1 MEKIKITHE
10 QARAVD
16 HLRDLHFKE
25 IERFKRYSRE
35 DTGKLEPL
43 YDLESSEIN
52 AAYFNGYEV
61 EEVFKEGDWVHYDN
75 GIKSTPRFVTR
86 LISKVYAESVDLG
99 DNRTMP
105 IDDIRHA
112 TDEEIA
118 TEKQRRFWNG
128 NNRDVWELKLGD
140 ALIDKHDP
148 FSCDVKFVQ
157 YSDVFGVLLANGIRD
172 EFAES
177 NSELEDKYR
186 VLCFKEDRKDIN

>member
-128 NNRDVWELKLGD
+128 NNCDVWELDLYDCVINKYG
-140 ALIDKHDP
+140 AP
-148 FSCDVKFVQ
+148 FVVM
-157 YSDVFGVLLANGIRD
+157 GVTDDYLKNGTSYELSNGTEYPKD
-172 EFAES
+172 DMEPFFKVLYFA
-177 NSELEDKYR
+177 
-186 VLCFKEDRKDIN
+186 EDRKDIN